1 MPCCSQW
8 STVFV
13 IFIQHCFVLLPHFF
27 QLYCSCSKYRGQA
40 LYMLLYGLFS
50 KCLKSSKKENTV
62 VEKQVVNVNKID
74 FVHSSETG
82 ELLNILLLE

>member
-1 MPCCSQW
+1 
-8 STVFV
+8 
-13 IFIQHCFVLLPHFF
+13 
-27 QLYCSCSKYRGQA
+27 
-40 LYMLLYGLFS
+40 MLLYGLFS